1 MDEEIKREIIMQHY
15 MQPEHRRD
23 GEEKG
28 YIKVNTANSSC
39 IDNLDIF
46 TQIEQGIIK
55 DIYFHGEACAI
66 STSSVSIMIK
76 NLIGKRVEEALKFIE
91 NFESMINEE
100 EYDQDLLKEANAY
113 NEIYKQS
120 NRKNCAYLPYKG
132 IKKVLTEYLKKDTN

>member
-1 MDEEIKREIIMQHY
+1 MDEETKRAIIMQHY

-23 GEEKG
+23 GEEEG

-46 TQIEQGIIK
+46 TDIEDGVIK

-76 NLIGKRVEEALKFIE
+76 NLIGMKVEEALHYIE
-91 NFESMINEE
+91 NFENMISEK
-100 EYDQDLLKEANAY
+100 EYDEEILKEANVY

-120 NRKNCAYLPYKG
+120 NRKNCAYLPYRG
-132 IKKVLTEYLKKDTN
+132 VKKVLLDYLDKN

>member
-1 MDEEIKREIIMQHY
+1 MSGLKGIYHLSHLMYYGGIVSNALFN
-15 MQPEHRRD
+15 RD
-23 GEEKG
+23 LLFYKKKLLDGDAG
-28 YIKVNTANSSC
+28 NLCIYNTLMS
-39 IDNLDIF
+39 
-46 TQIEQGIIK
+46 
-55 DIYFHGEACAI
+55 GEACAI